1 VDSGCEH
8 LARMVGIAPFVGW
21 WFSVCVDVQF
31 QSYFLAFGFVL

>member
-8 LARMVGIAPFVGW
+8 RARMVVTTLFGGGGFL
-21 WFSVCVDVQF
+21 CVSDVQF